1 MVERLRIRGSSWLRL
16 AESRWANIHWYIHDI
31 GIYET
36 KKAFEQD
43 VCVCVRVTMYVVPV
57 SRAYA
62 MQLQFRQLLN
72 TVVDLYIEY

>member
-1 MVERLRIRGSSWLRL
+1 MCVVESD
-16 AESRWANIHWYIHDI
+16 Y
-31 GIYET
+31 
-36 KKAFEQD
+36 
-43 VCVCVRVTMYVVPV
+43 VCAVPV